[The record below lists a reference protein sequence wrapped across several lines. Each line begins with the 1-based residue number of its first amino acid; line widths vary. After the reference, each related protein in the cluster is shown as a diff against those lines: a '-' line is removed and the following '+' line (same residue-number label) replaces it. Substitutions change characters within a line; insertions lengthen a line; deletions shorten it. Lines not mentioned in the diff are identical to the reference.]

1 MAQWMCSSKK
11 ERETASV
18 CARQEIDSGNR
29 RGDIT
34 TTKKEKEGTRERVK
48 ATWLRLVER
57 KEWREGGEEVRTAPV
72 ILILSVIVRA
82 WPYWYYRVRA
92 PCS

>member
-18 CARQEIDSGNR
+18 CARREIDSGNR
-29 RGDIT
+29 RGDKT
-34 TTKKEKEGTRERVK
+34 TTKREKEGTTERVK

-57 KEWREGGEEVRTAPV
+57 KERREGGEEVRTAPAE
-72 ILILSVIVRA
+72 RKRKGDGEKRRNKQRWKEREA
-82 WPYWYYRVRA
+82 
-92 PCS
+92 